1 MILLKSPQEIAKME
15 VANRIVAEVLEGVK
29 EKVQPGSK
37 PGNWMNWRKRCAA
50 SVRLSRPSKATGA
63 IPGPSACR

>member
-15 VANRIVAEVLEGVK
+15 VANRIVAEVLEEVK
-29 EKVQPGSK
+29 SQDPSRVK

-50 SVRLSRPSKATGA
+50 SIR
-63 IPGPSACR
+63 